1 MDDFGGSHGELA
13 TGRRDWRLY
22 LFAAFIAAT
31 ISIVSTN
38 ARNAGGEGRFRSSE
52 AVYRGRGSAREFF
65 MTICLRKTE
74 AMLLFS
80 QSPDRGRGWLDDWP
94 GEDREMSASDVW
106 RTTPEASG
114 EGSRLFYF
122 FCCNPLKNPNYA
134 K

>member
-65 MTICLRKTE
+65 MRN
-74 AMLLFS
+74 LF
-80 QSPDRGRGWLDDWP
+80 
-94 GEDREMSASDVW
+94 
-106 RTTPEASG
+106 TKN
-114 EGSRLFYF
+114 GSHAIVFPVAGPRHGL
-122 FCCNPLKNPNYA
+122 A
-134 K
+134 